1 MQTSRKEVETYKG
14 ASVAPFL
21 GEKKLGSTSQTPG
34 DSEGSNEVYQEMGLV
49 NSIDAILK
57 KSNAILMKESVVEAD
72 LNTKA
77 NVYEQGATETIQVE
91 APKFNLKA
99 VRKEKEVG
107 SNMGLDLTKEEEGP
121 IAMTYDMDLGWVAEA
136 LSPTSGQWKRKACEG
151 QPKGK
156 AKDLSPM
163 QKKRNVPFSL
173 TESDQ
178 KKRETKKQRVEAQ
191 ERNESEDKF
200 KRDGGEADAAR
211 QLRRAK

>member
-1 MQTSRKEVETYKG
+1 MLFRS
-14 ASVAPFL
+14 
-21 GEKKLGSTSQTPG
+21 
-34 DSEGSNEVYQEMGLV
+34 
-49 NSIDAILK
+49 
-57 KSNAILMKESVVEAD
+57 
-72 LNTKA
+72 
-77 NVYEQGATETIQVE
+77 
-91 APKFNLKA
+91 FNFEA

-178 KKRETKKQRVEAQ
+178 KKRETKKQRVEVQ

-200 KRDGGEADAAR
+200 KSDGGGCCKAAPPSQMSLLVWNCR
-211 QLRRAK
+211 GLGLALVVRSLTDVVKVTDLVLVFLAETKASQNRIKGL